1 MIRKILLLL
10 SLSFHTDNFL
20 HQCLTY
26 HGFASFVVDAFFTP
40 NNARPYTVLYRRIN
54 TVTIPSKLKQQRLL
68 AVDSTPSC
76 ITALQSTISK
86 EEAGL
91 INIQDENSTSPSN
104 TFKKSSSP
112 NSNNGNKSQDG
123 GVNVV
128 LVTGFESFNRDLYT
142 EAGKLLPEECK
153 VNLKG
158 MCLFEVTWAPI
169 HIRLQC
175 FHTSYIVHI
184 SPLI

>member
-1 MIRKILLLL
+1 MIPSMIRKILLLL
-10 SLSFHTDNFL
+10 SLSFHTDNIL

-26 HGFASFVVDAFFTP
+26 HGFASFVVVVDAFFTP
-40 NNARPYTVLYRRIN
+40 NNARPYYTVLNRRIN
-54 TVTIPSKLKQQRLL
+54 TVTITSILKQQSHNLRFL

-86 EEAGL
+86 DEAEL
-91 INIQDENSTSPSN
+91 INIQDENSTSSS
-104 TFKKSSSP
+104 TLKKSSSP
-112 NSNNGNKSQDG
+112 NSNNGDKSEDG

-158 MCLFEVTWAPI
+158 MCLFEV
-169 HIRLQC
+169 
-175 FHTSYIVHI
+175 
-184 SPLI
+184 

>member
-40 NNARPYTVLYRRIN
+40 NNARPYYTVLNRRIN
-54 TVTIPSKLKQQRLL
+54 TVTITSKLKQQPHNLRLL

-91 INIQDENSTSPSN
+91 INIQDENSTSSS

-112 NSNNGNKSQDG
+112 NSNNGNKSEDG

-153 VNLKG
+153 INLKG
-158 MCLFEVTWAPI
+158 MCLFEVSVIAPNS
-169 HIRLQC
+169 HAL
-175 FHTSYIVHI
+175 SYFICVSH
-184 SPLI
+184 P